1 MHDLIEKFSMMDYD
15 ADWFPHSHPPHPP
28 PSPISSLHPMHGVSF
43 KISYLLTSFYYEVLY
58 ISSILVGGHTG
69 VVTFLI

>member
-1 MHDLIEKFSMMDYD
+1 MRDLIEKFSMMDYD

-28 PSPISSLHPMHGVSF
+28 IPSLHPMHGLSF

-58 ISSILVGGHTG
+58 ISSILAGGHTG
-69 VVTFLI
+69 VVTFLV